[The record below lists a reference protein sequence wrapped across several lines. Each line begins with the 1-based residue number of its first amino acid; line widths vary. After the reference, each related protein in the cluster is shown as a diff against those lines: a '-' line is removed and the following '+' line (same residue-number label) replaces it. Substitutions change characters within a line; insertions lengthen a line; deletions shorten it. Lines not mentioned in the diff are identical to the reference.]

1 MIAFLLWYLIVALVG
16 LIAFPLAYR
25 LLPALPDRGY
35 SFAKALGLLAWGYFF
50 WLFASLGIVRNNLAG
65 LLVALGIVITLSAWA
80 LRGASR
86 DGLLTWWQEHKRLIF
101 GLEAFFLL
109 AFGALAIVRAA
120 NPEIQATE
128 KPMELAFINAI
139 LHSPEFPP
147 HDPWL
152 AGYAI
157 SYYYFGY
164 VLVAMLAQITAVPG
178 GIAFNLGIAL
188 VFGLSAAGS
197 FGLVH
202 NLLELWQKRRDQGS
216 DEISPAETG
225 KSNWYYALL
234 GPLFVLVVGNL
245 EGLLEVLHARGIFW
259 NQSAFGQLAST
270 FWKWL
275 DVKDLAQPPTQPFS
289 FMPSRFLW
297 WWRASRVLQDYTL
310 AGELR
315 EVIDEFPFFSFLLAD
330 LHPHVLAIPFALL
343 AIVLAL
349 NVYAGGGRGKL
360 RISKYRLQL
369 NRQSFIFA
377 AIILGGL
384 AFLNTWDFPIYV
396 ALFAGAYVLNRSKD
410 GSRAWGLLREFLFL
424 ALALGIGGVVFYLP
438 FYIGFSS
445 QAGGVIPN
453 LVFVTRGVHLWV
465 MFGIFFVPV
474 FLFLLFTWRRN
485 WAWNRLQNGLLS
497 SFGIALTL
505 LVLSLWMA
513 FAAINIPAVRDLYLG
528 AMGASGQTGEL
539 FQAAVSRRLENPG
552 AWVTLV
558 LLIALSLGLLWP
570 KSRYAERRASSDA
583 KMREDSNPEA
593 THDELRI
600 ANYELRDTEYAPGN
614 SSHTFA
620 ILLILLASLLLLGP
634 EFFYLRDQFGY
645 RINTIFKFYYQSW
658 ILLGVA
664 GAYATAVLLKQL
676 RGLPSL
682 LFDISMIALLA
693 AGLIYPTLSLWT
705 KTNGFS
711 PTFGWTLDGTAYLE
725 RQSSDEVAAIRWL
738 KTAPSGVV
746 AEAVGGS
753 YSEFARVATHSGHPN
768 VLGWPGHESQ
778 WRGGAEEMGSRQ
790 SDIERLYRTS
800 DWIEAQ
806 DILHQYDVRYVY
818 VGSLE
823 RAAYSVNETKFQRF
837 LQPVFQQGQVVIYEV
852 PQMASS
858 PLN

>member
-1 MIAFLLWYLIVALVG
+1 
-16 LIAFPLAYR
+16 
-25 LLPALPDRGY
+25 
-35 SFAKALGLLAWGYFF
+35 
-50 WLFASLGIVRNNLAG
+50 
-65 LLVALGIVITLSAWA
+65 
-80 LRGASR
+80 
-86 DGLLTWWQEHKRLIF
+86 WWQEHRRLIL
-101 GLEAFFLL
+101 GLEALFLL
-109 AFGALAIVRAA
+109 AFGAWALVRAA
-120 NPEIQATE
+120 NPEIQFTE

-139 LHSPEFPP
+139 LQSPEFPP

-164 VLVAMLAQITAVPG
+164 VLVAMLSQITAVPG
-178 GIAFNLGIAL
+178 GIAFNLGIAV

-197 FGLVH
+197 FGLVY
-202 NLLELWQKRRDQGS
+202 NLLEIWQERNGQRDA
-216 DEISPAETG
+216 EIMPAETG

-259 NQSAFGQLAST
+259 NQGASGQIGST

-275 DVKDLAQPPTQPFS
+275 DIKDLAQPPTQPFS
-289 FMPSRFLW
+289 LIPSRFLW
-297 WWRASRVLQDYTL
+297 WWRASRVLQDYTF
-310 AGELR
+310 AGDLR
-315 EVIDEFPFFSFLLAD
+315 EVINEFPFFSFLLAD

-343 AIVLAL
+343 AIGLAL
-349 NVYAGGGRGKL
+349 NVYAGGGVGEL
-360 RISKYRLQL
+360 RIFKYQLRL
-369 NRQSFIFA
+369 NRQSFVFA
-377 AIILGGL
+377 AITLGGL

-396 ALFAGAYVLNRSKD
+396 ALFAGAYVLYRS
-410 GSRAWGLLREFLFL
+410 RERTRTWGLLREFIFL
-424 ALALGIGGVVFYLP
+424 GLALGICGVIFYLP

-453 LVFVTRGVHLWV
+453 LVFVTRGAHLWV

-474 FLFLLFTWRRN
+474 FLFLVYAWRRN
-485 WAWNRLQNGLLS
+485 WAWDRLQTGLLLS
-497 SFGIALTL
+497 LGIALTL
-505 LVLSLWMA
+505 FVLSLWMA

-528 AMGASGQTGEL
+528 VMGASGRAGEL
-539 FQAAVSRRLENPG
+539 FQAAVSRRLTSPG
-552 AWVTLV
+552 GWVTLV
-558 LLIALSLGLLWP
+558 LLIALCLGLLWP
-570 KSRYAERRASSDA
+570 KSKHPDSRATS
-583 KMREDSNPEA
+583 EDENMVDGDPKA
-593 THDELRI
+593 PHNQLRI
-600 ANYELRDTEYAPGN
+600 TNYELRNP
-614 SSHTFA
+614 SHTFVFL
-620 ILLILLASLLLLGP
+620 IILLAALLLLGP

-676 RGLPSL
+676 SGLRL
-682 LFDISMIALLA
+682 LVFEIGLVVLLV
-693 AGLIYPTLSLWT
+693 AGLTYPTLSLWT

-725 RQSSDEVAAIRWL
+725 RQSPDEVAAIQWL
-738 KTAPSGVV
+738 KSAPSGIV

-790 SDIERLYRTS
+790 SDIERLYRTA
-800 DWIEAQ
+800 DWSEAQ
-806 DILHQYDVRYVY
+806 DLLHQYNIRYVY
-818 VGSLE
+818 IGPLE
-823 RAAYSVNETKFQRF
+823 RAAYGVNETKFQRF
-837 LQPVFQQGQVVIYEV
+837 LQPVFQQGQVTIYEV
-852 PQMASS
+852 PQMALS

>member
-1 MIAFLLWYLIVALVG
+1 MTAFLLWYLTVSLVG
-16 LIAFPLAYR
+16 LITFPLAYL

-35 SFAKALGLLAWGYFF
+35 SFTKAIGLLAWGYFF
-50 WLFASLGIVRNNLAG
+50 WLFTSLGILRNNLAG
-65 LLVALGIVITLSAWA
+65 LLVALGILISLSAWA
-80 LRGASR
+80 LRGICR
-86 DGLLTWWQEHKRLIF
+86 EELLTWWREHKKLIAS
-101 GLEAFFLL
+101 LEALFLL
-109 AFGALAIVRAA
+109 AFGVWALVRAA
-120 NPEIQATE
+120 NPEIQFTE

-139 LHSPEFPP
+139 LYSPEFPP

-164 VLVAMLAQITAVPG
+164 VLVAMLAQITVVSG
-178 GIAFNLGIAL
+178 SIAFNLGIAV

-197 FGLVH
+197 FGLVY
-202 NLLELWQKRRDQGS
+202 NLLEIWQERNGQS
-216 DEISPAETG
+216 DAEVMPAETR

-259 NQSAFGQLAST
+259 NQGASGQIGSK

-275 DVKDLAQPPTQPFS
+275 DIKDLAQPPTQPFS
-289 FMPSRFLW
+289 LIPSRFLW
-297 WWRASRVLQDYTL
+297 WWRASRVLQDYTF

-315 EVIDEFPFFSFLLAD
+315 EVINEFPFFSFLLAD

-343 AIVLAL
+343 AIGLAL
-349 NVYAGGGRGKL
+349 NVYAGGGQGAL
-360 RISKYRLQL
+360 RISKYRLHL
-369 NRQSFIFA
+369 NPPSFLLG
-377 AIILGGL
+377 AITLGGL

-396 ALFAGAYVLNRSKD
+396 ALFAGAYVLYRSRE
-410 GSRAWGLLREFLFL
+410 RAWDWKLLREFLFL
-424 ALALGIGGVVFYLP
+424 GLALGICGAIFYLP

-453 LVFVTRGVHLWV
+453 LVFVTRGAHLWV

-474 FLFLLFTWRRN
+474 FLFLVDAWRQN
-485 WAWNRLQNGLLS
+485 WDWTRLQTGFLLS
-497 SFGIALTL
+497 PGIALTL
-505 LVLSLWMA
+505 FVLSLWMA

-528 AMGASGQTGEL
+528 AMGASGQAGEL
-539 FQAAVSRRLENPG
+539 FQAAVSRRLANPG
-552 AWVTLV
+552 AWITLV

-570 KSRYAERRASSDA
+570 KSRQPERKAASEHENSGD
-583 KMREDSNPEA
+583 RDLEA
-593 THDELRI
+593 THDQLRI
-600 ANYELRDTEYAPGN
+600 TNYELGN
-614 SSHTFA
+614 SSNAFA
-620 ILLILLASLLLLGP
+620 LLLILLAALLLLGP

-645 RINTIFKFYYQSW
+645 RINTIFKFYYQTW

-664 GAYATAVLLKQL
+664 GAYTTAVLLKQL
-676 RGLPSL
+676 RGLRSL
-682 LFDISMIALLA
+682 VFEIGLVVLLA
-693 AGLIYPTLSLWT
+693 AGLTYPALSLWT

-725 RQSSDEVAAIRWL
+725 RQSPDEVAGIEWL
-738 KTAPSGVV
+738 KSAPSGVV

-790 SDIERLYRTS
+790 NDIERLYRTAE
-800 DWIEAQ
+800 WTEAQ
-806 DILHQYDVRYVY
+806 DILRQYNVRYVY
-818 VGSLE
+818 IGPLE
-823 RAAYSVNETKFQRF
+823 RAAYGVNETKFQRF
-837 LQPVFQQGQVVIYEV
+837 LQPVFQQGQVTIYEV